1 MTPHTMEIIGLLAGC
16 CTTGAFL
23 PQVIH
28 TWRTKSTN
36 DISLRM
42 YLLLVTGISLWIAYG
57 LLIDSLSIVVANSV
71 TLVLAS
77 AVLVMKLL
85 YDHKKPNP

>member
-1 MTPHTMEIIGLLAGC
+1 MTPHAMEIIGLMAGC

-42 YLLLVTGISLWIAYG
+42 YLLLVTGVALWIAYG
-57 LLIDSLSIVVANSV
+57 LLIDSLSIVVANCV

-77 AVLVMKLL
+77 AVLGMKLL
-85 YDHKKPNP
+85 YDRKKTNS